1 MRARIRLEVVVGV
14 VFAALLAAGPGIA
27 NGAAWLPPVPLN
39 NAAASQPSVALDGPG
54 NAIAAWQTDPASNI
68 HVIQAAHHSFGAPGF
83 PALTDFADDS
93 NPPSPPP
100 LANTSPVVALDG
112 SGTGIVGWVH
122 DLGSGNTV
130 VQARSVSSA
139 GLVGP
144 IQNISG
150 ASLAHAGVSIAI
162 DDNGDAVI
170 AWRHGSADIEAATR
184 QGPNGAFTVS
194 VPPLDTAATGDPLT
208 AIDNSGNAIV
218 AWPSS
223 GSPVGIHFASHA
235 GATWQP
241 GSIANGAH
249 QLLDPSLAANANG
262 DAVIAFHDMTLDV
275 VAAVSGT
282 VAGGFPSGPTDIKTL
297 SSAPISHG
305 PGAAID
311 NSGTALVGWT
321 TANNV
326 QYSVKPAGGA
336 FPAPGIVGT
345 ITPVPVS
352 PANFVLRGDGRGDV
366 IATWYAFEG
375 GHNAMRAAVKSGSS
389 AGFGASQIISDPSK
403 DTNDARIA
411 FDKNGDAVVGLAQ
424 FNGAPTGV
432 AAAVYDASAPLIGAV
447 TRPTSLKS
455 GQTGSFSSQALDGFS
470 TATLTW
476 SFGDGSATAA
486 GTAVSHK
493 YARSGRFTVT
503 LTATDA
509 AANSAS
515 TTFTV
520 TVASALPP
528 PPPPPKC
535 VVPKLAGKTLSQA
548 RTALSRAHCKL
559 GKVHQPKKPKHR
571 RLRKLIV
578 KSSSPGR
585 GAVRANGTKV
595 AVTLVEVPKPKPKKH
610 KK

>member
-1 MRARIRLEVVVGV
+1 M
-14 VFAALLAAGPGIA
+14 
-27 NGAAWLPPVPLN
+27 
-39 NAAASQPSVALDGPG
+39 
-54 NAIAAWQTDPASNI
+54 
-68 HVIQAAHHSFGAPGF
+68 
-83 PALTDFADDS
+83 
-93 NPPSPPP
+93 
-100 LANTSPVVALDG
+100 
-112 SGTGIVGWVH
+112 
-122 DLGSGNTV
+122 
-130 VQARSVSSA
+130 QARSVSSA

-144 IQNISG
+144 IQNISS

-184 QGPNGAFTVS
+184 QGPTGAFTVS

-218 AWPSS
+218 AWPSG

-241 GSIANGAH
+241 GSIANSAH

-282 VAGGFPSGPTDIKTL
+282 VAGGFPSGLTDIKTL
-297 SSAPISHG
+297 SNAAISHG

-321 TANNV
+321 TATSPSNV

-411 FDKNGDAVVGLAQ
+411 FDKNGDAVVGLAL

-447 TRPTSLKS
+447 TKPTSLRS
-455 GQTGSFSSQALDGFS
+455 GQTGSFSSQVQDGFS

-476 SFGDGSATAA
+476 SFGDGSATAT

-520 TVASALPP
+520 TVASAPP
-528 PPPPPKC
+528 PPRRRSASCQSWRARPCPRRAPRC
-535 VVPKLAGKTLSQA
+535 PA
-548 RTALSRAHCKL
+548 RTASSARSISRRSRSTA
-559 GKVHQPKKPKHR
+559 GYG
-571 RLRKLIV
+571 
-578 KSSSPGR
+578 S
-585 GAVRANGTKV
+585 
-595 AVTLVEVPKPKPKKH
+595 
-610 KK
+610 